1 MNWKNRLKN
10 YNFWISLFSAV
21 LLILQAFNIKLDIA
35 YVSEIGTAVLGLL
48 VVIGI
53 ISDPT
58 KTSVKQESPKTENNQ
73 STSINKTTDIPTNEK
88 NENTIDNLS
97 YDFKTVFEKISKDLD
112 EIIKNKSVD
121 SSKKELLSNE
131 VECSLTMNNNASNN
145 TSKLEN
151 ENSEVIT
158 HNIVN

>member
-73 STSINKTTDIPTNEK
+73 STPINKTTDMPTNEK

-97 YDFKTVFEKISKDLD
+97 YDFKTVFEKISRDLD
-112 EIIKNKSVD
+112 EIIKDKYMD

-145 TSKLEN
+145 TSKLVN
-151 ENSEVIT
+151 EDNEVIT